1 MVNVCGDRVLGKA
14 RVTVDGEVLRT
25 EKSVSLTL
33 AGDEIKEV
41 EGDYETGFTAEF
53 KAAEL
58 TCKLMVKPGDSVA
71 RFVGMCGV
79 TVVAE
84 FDTGQ
89 RFILS
94 EARQNSRP
102 KITGKDGGQV
112 ELKFTATKCEE
123 IIA

>member
-1 MVNVCGDRVLGKA
+1 MADLCGDRVLGKA

-25 EKSVSLTL
+25 EKGVSLTL
-33 AGDEIKEV
+33 AGDELKEV
-41 EGDYETGFTAEF
+41 EGDYESGFTSEF

-58 TCKLMVKPGDSVA
+58 DLNIMVKPGDSVQ

-79 TVVAE
+79 TVVVE
-84 FDTGQ
+84 YDTGQ
-89 RFILS
+89 RYILS

-102 KITGKDGGQV
+102 KITGKDGGNV
-112 ELKFTATKCEE
+112 GLKFTSNRCEE

>member
-1 MVNVCGDRVLGKA
+1 MAGVCGDRVLGKG

-25 EKSVSLTL
+25 EKGVALTL

-53 KAAEL
+53 KAAEAEFNI
-58 TCKLMVKPGDSVA
+58 MIKPGDSVQ

-79 TVVAE
+79 TVVIE
-84 FDTGQ
+84 YDTGQ
-89 RFILS
+89 RFIMS

-102 KITGKDGGQV
+102 KISGKDGGSV
-112 ELKFTATKCEE
+112 GLKFTSTRCEE

>member
-1 MVNVCGDRVLGKA
+1 MAGVCGDRVLGKG

-25 EKSVSLTL
+25 EKGVALTL

-53 KAAEL
+53 KAAEAEFNI
-58 TCKLMVKPGDSVA
+58 MIKPGDSVQ

-79 TVVAE
+79 TVVIE
-84 FDTGQ
+84 YDTGQ
-89 RFILS
+89 RFIMS
-94 EARQNSRP
+94 EARQNNRP
-102 KITGKDGGQV
+102 KISGKDGGSV
-112 ELKFTATKCEE
+112 GLKFTSTRCEE

>member
-1 MVNVCGDRVLGKA
+1 MAGICGDRVLGKG

-25 EKSVSLTL
+25 EKGVALTL

-53 KAAEL
+53 KAAEAEFNI
-58 TCKLMVKPGDSVA
+58 MIKPGDSVQ

-79 TVVAE
+79 TVVIE
-84 FDTGQ
+84 YDTGQ
-89 RFILS
+89 RFIMS
-94 EARQNSRP
+94 EARQNNRP
-102 KITGKDGGQV
+102 KISGKDGGSV
-112 ELKFTATKCEE
+112 GLKFTSTRCEE